1 MFRKKKELQRLMTDF
16 EEDNRRRDQLRQQI
30 SKIDKQREHLTGAQS
45 QVTDEILSQQAQMDE
60 LMEKIDRLTIN
71 HRAKVAESMG
81 LDASAFEGGTLEEKA
96 AQTEVLKDVVQNV
109 LFTLGQLASEFP
121 EVSDVLAQRLEEANL
136 QMPPRPPSRINNPN
150 TSRTGSAK
158 GARTAGNWNAILMF
172 DAHLYDYL
180 TGLHYYLTRPHD
192 YLTRAQRWSNPC

>member
-1 MFRKKKELQRLMTDF
+1 MTDF

-30 SKIDKQREHLTGAQS
+30 AKIDKQREHLTGAQS

-60 LMEKIDRLTIN
+60 LLEKIDRLTIN
-71 HRAKVAESMG
+71 HRSKVAESMG
-81 LDASAFEGGTLEEKA
+81 LDPSAFEGGTLEEKS

-121 EVSDVLAQRLEEANL
+121 EVSDVLALRLEEANL

-150 TSRTGSAK
+150 GGTSRTGSAK
-158 GARTAGNWNAILMF
+158 GARTAGAIVKDLVSTNPQ
-172 DAHLYDYL
+172 L
-180 TGLHYYLTRPHD
+180 TNLTSSSP
-192 YLTRAQRWSNPC
+192 